1 MDAPEEEGIVARNLL
16 VANQTLG
23 GVELERKVR
32 VRIDAGQREY
42 YVLVPMIEP
51 EQEVSSW
58 LPDDPAFGVTGQE
71 DRTEDAM
78 QQARERSE
86 HRLRRMIDKIESLGG
101 EADGEVGAADPV
113 DAVKSVLERETFNEV
128 IISTLPAGL
137 SRWLKMDLPS
147 RVERM
152 VDCPVATVEAQR

>member
-1 MDAPEEEGIVARNLL
+1 MDGSEEEGIVGRSLL

-23 GVELERKVR
+23 GAELEHKVR
-32 VRIDAGQREY
+32 VRIEAGQREY
-42 YVLVPMIEP
+42 YVVVPMIEP
-51 EQEVSSW
+51 EQESSW
-58 LPDDPAFGVTGQE
+58 FPDDPAFGVAGQD

-101 EADGEVGAADPV
+101 EADGEVGATDPV
-113 DAVKSVLERETFNEV
+113 DAVKSVLERGTFNEV
-128 IISTLPAGL
+128 IVSTLPVGL

-152 VDCPVATVEAQR
+152 VECPVTTVEAQR

>member
-1 MDAPEEEGIVARNLL
+1 MSRSLL

-23 GVELERKVR
+23 GAELERKI
-32 VRIDAGQREY
+32 RIRIEAGQREY
-42 YVLVPMIEP
+42 YVVVPMIEP
-51 EQEVSSW
+51 EQESSW
-58 LPDDPAFGVTGQE
+58 LPDDPATFGTTGQE

-78 QQARERSE
+78 QARERSE
-86 HRLRRMIDKIESLGG
+86 HRLTRMIDKIESLDG
-101 EADGEVGAADPV
+101 EADGEIGAKDPV

-128 IISTLPAGL
+128 IVSTLPVGL

-152 VDCPVATVEAQR
+152 VDCPVTTVEAQR